1 MARHLDD
8 LTAMA
13 VEGCRARGYP
23 DPVIADALGITRQA
37 VGQRFGRKKNACP
50 A

>member
-1 MARHLDD
+1 MTRHVDA
-8 LTAMA
+8 LTELAD
-13 VEGCRARGYP
+13 EGCRARGYS

-37 VGQRFGRKKNACP
+37 VCQRFGRKKSARP